1 MIMDDNIHRTLGHAR
16 SALNRSHNQI
26 ILTHY
31 LDESGIRRGIVKHND
46 HITWSESHVLTAHEI
61 YRAIMVEA

>member
-1 MIMDDNIHRTLGHAR
+1 MDDNTHRTLGHAR
-16 SALNRSHNQI
+16 SALKRSHNQI

-46 HITWSESHVLTAHEI
+46 HITWSESHALTAYEI
-61 YRAIMVEA
+61 YRAITVEA